1 MPEQSRVTPD
11 ATRRQPWLHELEL
24 AVHGNAT
31 ALSARDGTMAA
42 PGTGVF
48 VDDRRVVSHL
58 RVLADDH
65 AGDVVTS
72 SSVGPETHV
81 LTSLRHLGTPGPD
94 PTVELRRVRAVHD
107 SGMTETIRLTSRAAE
122 TVRTRLVVEIGGDGA
137 SLGAVKSGEPAGPL
151 LPTMTAGSRTPDVVL
166 TWSDDRHLTH
176 VVTEP
181 QPAAV
186 EAGEADRP
194 SRVTFDLEVPP
205 GQTRS
210 VRVSV
215 VTQRLAATAFDADPG
230 ADLVD
235 WSSVRVE
242 AADTRLDLVVSSALE
257 DLRQLT
263 MRDPDAPDDVF
274 AGAGSPWY
282 LTLFGRDSI
291 WAARLFLPFG
301 TTLAGGTLRTLA
313 RRQGRVDDPT
323 TAEEPGKILHE
334 VRRERYVDD
343 VTGLALP
350 STYYGTVDATSL
362 WVCLLHDAWRQG
374 LPEDEVRDLLTPLRA
389 ALGWI
394 ARQVQ
399 DSPDGLLRYVDRSG
413 TGLANQGWK
422 DSGDSMRRSDGSIAP
437 APIALLEA
445 QTYAVEAAHKAR
457 ALLEALDAGTPQ
469 ELADLGR
476 LADALATR
484 VREAYWVRGPRGPH
498 LAMALDG
505 DGRPVDGIGSNMGHA
520 LGSGALTA
528 EEAALVADT
537 LTGPDLLGPF
547 GIATLSRSNPA
558 YNPIGYHTGSVWV
571 HDTAIGLLGLVAEG
585 RPERAG
591 DVARSLVASS
601 VAFGYRWPELYAG
614 DPVLGRP
621 APYPASCRPQA
632 WSAASAAAV
641 VTAVLGLRVDVPG
654 RHVEVR
660 PLPSLPFGPLT
671 VRGLRFGP
679 AAFSVTVAA
688 DGTATVEGL
697 PDDVTVATA

>member
-1 MPEQSRVTPD
+1 MPEQRRLTPD
-11 ATRRQPWLHELEL
+11 TPRRQPWLHELEL

-31 ALSARDGTMAA
+31 ALSTHDGTMGA

-48 VDDRRVVSHL
+48 VDDRRVVSRL
-58 RVLADDH
+58 AVLADGQT
-65 AGDVVTS
+65 GDLVTS
-72 SSVGPETHV
+72 SSVGQETQV

-94 PTVELRRVRAVHD
+94 PTVELRRTRVVQDA
-107 SGMTETIRLTSRAAE
+107 GMTETLRLTSRAAE
-122 TVRTRLVVEIGGDGA
+122 TVRTRLTVEIGGDGA

-151 LPTMTAGSRTPDVVL
+151 LPSMTAGARTPDVVL

-176 VVTEP
+176 VTAEP
-181 QPAAV
+181 RPTV
-186 EAGEADRP
+186 IEAGEAGQP
-194 SRVTFDLEVPP
+194 SCIGFDLEVPP

-210 VRVSV
+210 VRLSV
-215 VTQRLAATAFDADPG
+215 GTQRLASSAFDADPG

-235 WSSVRVE
+235 WSAVRVR
-242 AADTRLDLVVSSALE
+242 AADTRLDVVVSSALE
-257 DLRQLT
+257 DLRHLT

-282 LTLFGRDSI
+282 LTLFGRDSV
-291 WAARLFLPFG
+291 WAARLSLPFG
-301 TTLAGGTLRTLA
+301 TALAGGTLRTLA
-313 RRQGRVDDPT
+313 RRQGRVDDPA
-323 TAEEPGKILHE
+323 TAEQPGKILHE
-334 VRRERYVDD
+334 VRREQYVDD

-362 WVCLLHDAWRQG
+362 WVCLLHDAWRHG
-374 LPEDEVRDLLTPLRA
+374 LPEDEVRALLPPLRA
-389 ALGWI
+389 ALAWI
-394 ARQVQ
+394 SRQVQ
-399 DSPDGLLRYVDRSG
+399 DSPDGLLRYVDRTG

-445 QTYAVEAAHKAR
+445 QTYAVEAARKAR
-457 ALLEALDAGTPQ
+457 ALLAALDPGRSQ
-469 ELADLGR
+469 EGEDLDR
-476 LADALATR
+476 LADVLQTR
-484 VREAYWVRGPRGPH
+484 VRQAFWVRGPRGPH
-498 LAMALDG
+498 LAMALDA

-528 EEAALVADT
+528 DEAALVADT
-537 LTGPDLLGPF
+537 LTGPDLLGPY

-585 RPERAG
+585 RAERAG
-591 DVARSLVASS
+591 DVARALVASS
-601 VAFGYRWPELYAG
+601 AAFGYRWPELYAG
-614 DPVLGRP
+614 DPVLARP

-671 VRGLRFGP
+671 VSGLRYGP
-679 AAFSVTVAA
+679 TAFAVSVAA
-688 DGTATVEGL
+688 DGTTSVQGL
-697 PDDVTVATA
+697 PDEVTVSTG